1 MVLKELV
8 LNSLENLDS
17 FIAND
22 KPLTPK
28 MYEALAD
35 YVVKNY
41 YLDIKDNKAVIVVQ
55 MENYKETE

>member
-17 FIAND
+17 FIVDD

-28 MYEALAD
+28 SYEMSAD
-35 YVVKNY
+35 YVIKNY
-41 YLDIKDNKAVIVVQ
+41 YLDIKDNKAVAVVTL
-55 MENYKETE
+55 ENYKG

>member
-35 YVVKNY
+35 YIVKDY

-55 MENYKETE
+55 MENYKG

>member
-17 FIAND
+17 FYIND
-22 KPLTPK
+22 KPLTDK
-28 MYEALAD
+28 TYGIHAD

-41 YLDIKDNKAVIVVQ
+41 YLDIKDGKAVIIVT
-55 MENYKETE
+55 MENFR

>member
-22 KPLTPK
+22 KPLIPK
-28 MYEALAD
+28 TYEALAD
-35 YVVKNY
+35 YVIKNY
-41 YLDIKDNKAVIVVQ
+41 YLDIKDNKAVIIVQ
-55 MENYKETE
+55 MENYKG

>member
-17 FIAND
+17 FYINE
-22 KPLTPK
+22 KELTPK
-28 MYEALAD
+28 SYEMLAD

-41 YLDIKDNKAVIVVQ
+41 YLDINNGKAVAVVTL
-55 MENYKETE
+55 ENYKEVL